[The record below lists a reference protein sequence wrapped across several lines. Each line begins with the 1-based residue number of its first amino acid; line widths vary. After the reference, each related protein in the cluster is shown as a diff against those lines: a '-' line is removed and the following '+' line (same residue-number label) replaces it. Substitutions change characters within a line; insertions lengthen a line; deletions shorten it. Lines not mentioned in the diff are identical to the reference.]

1 MEVIFA
7 TGEIMVGEGKHTSL
21 VPKDITKEL
30 LNKEDFI
37 KLITDYLKEKLHPD
51 ILTVAQHINL
61 GEDGNDT
68 CYKVTVY
75 LEKWTSKPIGTNSS
89 ILKEME
95 EIGL

>member
-1 MEVIFA
+1 MEVILVM
-7 TGEIMVGEGKHTSL
+7 GNIKIGEGKH
-21 VPKDITKEL
+21 ITLDPREITQEL
-30 LNKEDFI
+30 LKREDFI
-37 KLITDYLKEKLHPD
+37 KLITDYLREKLQPD

-75 LEKWTSKPIGTNSS
+75 LEKWTAKPLETNN
-89 ILKEME
+89 ILKEMG

>member
-7 TGEIMVGEGKHTSL
+7 TGEIRIGEEKHISL
-21 VPKDITKEL
+21 APKDITEEL
-30 LNKEDFI
+30 LKREDFI
-37 KLITDYLKEKLHPD
+37 KVIKDYLKEKLQPD
-51 ILTVAQHINL
+51 ILTVVQHINL

-75 LEKWTSKPIGTNSS
+75 LEKWTAKPLETNN